1 MDPDGKAVATILE
14 QAKQRGWATG
24 LVTTTMIA
32 HATPAA
38 FAAHVTER
46 SNMTEIASQMLALQV
61 DVLLGGGEHDWLP
74 SGDTGCHAGFG
85 TRDDGRNLVEEA
97 QLAGYTYVCKAADLR
112 AVDTASTTRLLG
124 LFAGEGFERPFS
136 PTLAE
141 MTQVAI
147 EILSQDEDGFFL
159 MVEGG
164 QIDWA
169 GHDNDP
175 EGVFESM
182 AGFDAAVKVGQAYIQ
197 TETNI
202 LMIATADHET
212 GGMSVYFEST
222 GSFREDGP
230 FEMPDGTL
238 FYVTWET
245 TNHTGVDVPLSA
257 SGPWAYLL
265 AGHYPNTF
273 IYEVMWAAMNGKG
286 P

>member
-1 MDPDGKAVATILE
+1 M
-14 QAKQRGWATG
+14 
-24 LVTTTMIA
+24 
-32 HATPAA
+32 
-38 FAAHVTER
+38 
-46 SNMTEIASQMLALQV
+46 
-61 DVLLGGGEHDWLP
+61 
-74 SGDTGCHAGFG
+74 
-85 TRDDGRNLVEEA
+85 
-97 QLAGYTYVCKAADLR
+97 
-112 AVDTASTTRLLG
+112 DTASTTRLLG

-182 AGFDAAVKVGQAYIQ
+182 AGFDAAVVVGQAYIQ
-197 TETNI
+197 NETNI
-202 LMIATADHET
+202 FMIVTADHET

-222 GSFREDGP
+222 GNFREDGP
-230 FEMPDGTL
+230 FEIPDGTL

-245 TNHTGVDVPLSA
+245 TSRAGVDAQPDEVLEERVLPYRLS
-257 SGPWAYLL
+257 SEY
-265 AGHYPNTF
+265 TF
-273 IYEVMWAAMNGKG
+273 KFCLFGLQTQSCWIR
-286 P
+286 